1 MTSYISSLPG
11 PEFADLQCR
20 SLAILGSTGSIGA
33 SALAVVDS
41 CPGSF
46 TVAALAAA
54 RNVTLL
60 AEQARK
66 YRPGWLAVLDENAAA
81 ELARLLPTGYTP
93 HIVTGPQGYAAL
105 AALQEADIILSAQVG
120 AAGLAATEAAARA
133 GKVIALANKES
144 LVLAGDLIRSL
155 CAKSGAVVLPVDSEH
170 NAVFQCLHGR
180 DMASVRRLILTA
192 SGGPFRGKSK
202 EFLQNVTPEQA
213 LAHPNWAM
221 GPKIS
226 IDSAT
231 MMNKGLEV
239 IEAHYLY
246 GLPLDQIDVLV
257 HPQSLVHSLVEYT
270 DGSMLA
276 QCGPPD
282 MRLPI
287 AHCLGWPRTL
297 DPGARRLDLTRA
309 PALTFE
315 EPDLS
320 LFPCLSLARQTLAGG
335 KGLPVVLNAA
345 NEVAVARFLEG
356 RIGFAEIPTLVAE
369 ALEAHDAHGSGQ
381 PPETLNDILLLDQE
395 TRRRMGA

>member
-1 MTSYISSLPG
+1 MTQYISCLPS
-11 PEFADLQCR
+11 EDLARLWPR
-20 SLAILGSTGSIGA
+20 SLSILGSTGSIGT
-33 SALAVVDS
+33 SALSVVDS
-41 CPGSF
+41 CPGTF

-60 AEQARK
+60 AEQAKK
-66 YRPGWLAVLDENAAA
+66 YRPRWLAVLDEAAA
-81 ELARLLPTGYTP
+81 ADLARLLPAGYSP
-93 HIVTGPQGYAAL
+93 HILTGSEGYATL
-105 AALQEADIILSAQVG
+105 AALDEADVVLSAQVG

-133 GKVIALANKES
+133 GKIIALANKES

-155 CAKSGAVVLPVDSEH
+155 CAASGAVVLPVDSEH
-170 NAVFQCLHGR
+170 NAIFQCLHGR

-192 SGGPFRGKSK
+192 SGGPFRGKNR
-202 EFLQNVTPEQA
+202 EFLQGVTPQQA

-246 GLPLDQIDVLV
+246 GLPLEQIDVLV

-287 AHCLGWPRTL
+287 AHCLGWPKTL
-297 DPGARRLDLTRA
+297 DPGAQRLDLTRA

-315 EPDLS
+315 EPDLL
-320 LFPCLSLARQTLAGG
+320 LFPCLLLAQNALAGG

-345 NEVAVARFLEG
+345 NEVAVARFLAG
-356 RIGFAEIPTLVAE
+356 HIGFVDIPALVAD
-369 ALEAHDAHGSGQ
+369 ALEAHDAQ
-381 PPETLNDILLLDQE
+381 PGAKAPATLNDILLLDQE
-395 TRRRMGA
+395 TRRRMAA

>member
-1 MTSYISSLPG
+1 MTQYISCLPSE
-11 PEFADLQCR
+11 EFTRRWPR

-46 TVAALAAA
+46 TIAALAAA
-54 RNVTLL
+54 RNVALL

-66 YRPGWLAVLDENAAA
+66 YRPGWLAVLDKSAAA
-81 ELARLLPTGYTP
+81 ELARLLPAGYAP
-93 HIVTGPQGYAAL
+93 RIVTGSQGYAAL

-144 LVLAGDLIRSL
+144 LVLAGGLIRSL

-170 NAVFQCLHGR
+170 NAIFQCLHGR
-180 DMASVRRLILTA
+180 DMHSVRRLILTA
-192 SGGPFRGKSK
+192 SGGPFRAKSK

-246 GLPLDQIDVLV
+246 GLPLEQIDVLV

-270 DGSMLA
+270 DGSMMA

-297 DPGARRLDLTRA
+297 DPGAKRLDLTRA

-320 LFPCLSLARQTLAGG
+320 LFPCLSLARQALAGG

-345 NEVAVARFLEG
+345 NEVAVARFLER
-356 RIGFAEIPTLVAE
+356 RIGFAEIPRLVAG
-369 ALEAHDAHGSGQ
+369 ALEAHDAHGNGQ
-381 PPETLNDILLLDQE
+381 APETLNDILLLDQE
-395 TRRRMGA
+395 TRRRMAA